1 MDKHCNK
8 ITLNSPSLQNLFRY
22 NQSVDGQTLYK
33 ITLSSSSLQNLFR
46 YNQSVDGQTERQGD
60 DKNNLKS
67 QFKVKLIKIR
77 NFVE

>member
-8 ITLNSPSLQNLFRY
+8 ITLNSP
-22 NQSVDGQTLYK
+22 
-33 ITLSSSSLQNLFR
+33 SLQNLFR

-67 QFKVKLIKIR
+67 QFKVKLINIR
-77 NFVE
+77 NFVEWKDKTNKNRV